1 MSRANIEEQ
10 TGFIKEQLDKIYY
23 EGFYDQMLEQA
34 PERLSAEIDMLV
46 HDMADPKGISLPLN
60 P

>member
-1 MSRANIEEQ
+1 MSRTNIEEQ

-23 EGFYDQMLEQA
+23 EGFYDQMLEQD

-46 HDMADPKGISLPLN
+46 HDLTDPKRISLHP
-60 P
+60 